1 MCKSVLPLPPP
12 RPNGSRQNDFVGLAS
27 GRAEGDIL
35 RIILGIRSNFPT
47 ESFLYLYCVKI
58 LLAEDEK
65 ALGESILAFLKNE
78 GHVCEWVKDFHAGEE
93 KAGMYQ
99 YDCALIDIG
108 LPGGSGLDIVKALKK
123 SNAKTGIII
132 ISAKNSLDDKI
143 SGLDLGADDYI
154 TKPFHLAELNSRLN
168 SVLRR
173 RNFEGSNEII
183 FEKLKLIPDKQ
194 EVFVKGK
201 ALTLTKKEYALLLFF
216 ISNKNRVVTKESIA
230 EHLWGDDMDMADSFD
245 FIYSHI
251 KNLRK
256 KIMDAGGDDYLK
268 SVYGMG
274 YKFSAQ

>member
-1 MCKSVLPLPPP
+1 M
-12 RPNGSRQNDFVGLAS
+12 
-27 GRAEGDIL
+27 
-35 RIILGIRSNFPT
+35 
-47 ESFLYLYCVKI
+47 KI
-58 LLAEDEK
+58 LLVEDEVS
-65 ALGESILAFLKNE
+65 LGDSVITFLKKE
-78 GHVCEWVKDFHAGEE
+78 GHVCEWVKNFNTGDE
-93 KAGMYQ
+93 KVSMYQ

-123 SNAKTGIII
+123 NNSKTGIII

-154 TKPFHLAELNSRLN
+154 TKPFHLSELNSRLN

-183 FEKLKLIPDKQ
+183 FEKIKIIPDKQ
-194 EVFVKGK
+194 EVSINNKSI
-201 ALTLTKKEYALLLFF
+201 TLTKKEFDLLLFF
-216 ISNKNRVVTKESIA
+216 VSNKNRVVTKESIA
-230 EHLWGDDMDMADSFD
+230 EHLWGDEMDMADSFD

-256 KIMDAGGDDYLK
+256 KIVDAGGEDYLK